1 MNQDYEVLD
10 ADSLR
15 PGQLCTV
22 LRGQRTTK
30 RRQGGEL
37 AMMLQGKA
45 REYYSF
51 WKGFPLRVLHN
62 ERRLPYAV
70 FEVLKGD
77 PTDMQLPPRI
87 MLDKRLVQFIGISE
101 EYKRQFLGQQYQ
113 TTL

>member
-22 LRGQRTTK
+22 LRGK
-30 RRQGGEL
+30 SAARRRPGGDV
-37 AMMLQGKA
+37 AMMHDEP
-45 REYYSF
+45 REYYAI

-62 ERRLPYAV
+62 ERRLPYVV

-87 MLDKRLVQFIGISE
+87 MLDKRLVQFTGISE